1 MFDFNKSNPVD
12 IDLSANAFGFSS
24 NRLGRVYSIITERS
38 SANLD
43 ELPIGT
49 IKFAFLDEDSFTG
62 EFTSQHTAY
71 PLNTSILELPLVNE
85 VVLIHS
91 GPKESRK
98 KRNDSIYKT
107 YYSKVVSAWGAVNH
121 NALPDPDLS
130 TEEFS
135 LGNKLPELPNINN
148 LALNSGDLL
157 LDSRF
162 GSSLRFSGYIGA
174 NNKYTDEDNNGK
186 PFTILSNGRAGDHK
200 DLTYDKIKLVNESIN
215 TDDSSIYLTSDH
227 QIPLKEPSGKEL
239 PSSKVGKHTLASSYR
254 GAQIILNSNRL
265 FFNAK
270 QDDIVFTANESITG
284 IAQNINLDGKDYV
297 SIEGEKIYLGK
308 EPKNALNTAGAESL
322 PDPVILGDRL
332 EVFLDD
338 LLTELA
344 NLANSLRNNA
354 VVGLVNVPLTAAG
367 ATLTQGI
374 IELKKQITPLKN
386 NGTSRLK
393 STKVFVGEGKDFK
406 KDRSI

>member
-1 MFDFNKSNPVD
+1 MFDFNRSTPVD
-12 IDLSANAFGFSS
+12 LDLSANSFDFSS
-24 NRLGRVYSIITERS
+24 NRLGRVYSIITEKN

-62 EFTSQHTAY
+62 EFTSQYTAY
-71 PLNTSILELPLVNE
+71 PLNTSILELPLINE

-98 KRNDSIYKT
+98 NRSDGVYKT

-121 NALPDPDLS
+121 NALPDPNLS

-186 PFTILSNGRAGDHK
+186 PFTILSNGRAGDPN

-215 TDDSSIYLTSDH
+215 SDDSSIYLTSDH
-227 QIPLKEPSGKEL
+227 QIPLVEPSGKEF
-239 PSSKVGKHTLASSYR
+239 PSSKVKKHTLASSYR
-254 GAQIILNSNRL
+254 GAQIMLNSNRL

-270 QDDIVFTANESITG
+270 QDDIVFTANEAITG

-338 LLTELA
+338 ILNELVK
-344 NLANSLRNNA
+344 LATALRNSGFA
-354 VVGLVNVPLTAAG
+354 PVVNPVLAAAG
-367 ATLTQGI
+367 QTLSQGVA
-374 IELKKQITPLKN
+374 ELKKQITPLKN

-393 STKVFVGEGKDFK
+393 STKVFVGEGKNFK

>member
-174 NNKYTDEDNNGK
+174 NNKYTDEDNNGN